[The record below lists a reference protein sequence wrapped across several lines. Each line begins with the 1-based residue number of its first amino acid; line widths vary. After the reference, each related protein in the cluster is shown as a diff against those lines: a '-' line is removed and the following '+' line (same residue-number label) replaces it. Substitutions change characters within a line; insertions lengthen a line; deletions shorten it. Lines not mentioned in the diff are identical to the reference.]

1 MTAQTVA
8 TEGGRIRVPDLP
20 NLGTPQTGDTILGVK
35 DGRTGQFPVSTLG
48 GGSPDLSIYARSS
61 DLQTETEAR
70 ENADTELKNKIDSLN
85 IPSIA
90 GLAKIS
96 DLDTETQ
103 AREKADSQLEEKI
116 NGLNI
121 PSIAGLAT
129 QSSLDSETEAREQG
143 DRTLEDKINGLNI
156 PSIAGL
162 ATQGALNDE
171 ATARENAD
179 SALDK
184 KIDALNIPS
193 TDGLAKNSDLETET
207 QARKNADADL
217 EKKINGLSIPSVD
230 GLAKSADLSQEAD
243 ERKKA
248 DADLGVRIDDLTTKV
263 NAAPAGG
270 GSSGG
275 GITTHYDVPGLTPSG
290 TFEGI
295 IFRRYDGGAGNPGHV
310 DYPADW
316 PKFAIPP
323 AITATSTTI
332 SHDDWDAGKMGPGA
346 TINITG
352 TSTTGFNFQHPGGWP
367 GSGLESIT
375 FWIKGVVA

>member
-1 MTAQTVA
+1 MTTQTVA
-8 TEGGRIRVPDLP
+8 TEGGRIRVADLP
-20 NLGTPQTGDTILGVK
+20 SLGTPQAGDTILGVQ

-48 GGSPDLSIYARSS
+48 GSSPDLSIYARSS

-70 ENADTELKNKIDSLN
+70 ENADTELKNKIDSLD

-90 GLAKIS
+90 GLAKSS
-96 DLDTETQ
+96 DLDTETR

-121 PSIAGLAT
+121 PSTAGLAT
-129 QSSLDSETEAREQG
+129 QSSLDDETEARKQG

-156 PSIAGL
+156 PSISGL
-162 ATQGALNDE
+162 AKSSDLEAE

-179 SALDK
+179 TELEK
-184 KIDALNIPS
+184 KIDGLNIPS
-193 TDGLAKNSDLETET
+193 IAGLAT
-207 QARKNADADL
+207 QEALNDEATARKNADADL
-217 EKKINGLSIPSVD
+217 EKKINGLNIPSVD

-248 DADLGVRIDDLTTKV
+248 DADLGVRIDALTTKV

-275 GITTHYDVPGLTPSG
+275 DTVHYDIPGVTPTG

-332 SHDDWDAGKMGPGA
+332 SHDDWAAGKMGPGA

-375 FWIKGVVA
+375 FFIKGVLA